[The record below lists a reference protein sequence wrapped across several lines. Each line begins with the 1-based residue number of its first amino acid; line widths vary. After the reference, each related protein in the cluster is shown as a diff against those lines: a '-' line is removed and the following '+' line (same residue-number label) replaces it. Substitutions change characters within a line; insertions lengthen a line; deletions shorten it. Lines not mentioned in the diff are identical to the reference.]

1 MATAA
6 AFNFTSLAKALPS
19 SNVGSSH
26 CSFKGT
32 RVSIRTTTLAPC
44 VRYRPLQTS
53 MMAKRQ
59 QELEEL
65 RKMSD
70 QELKDSVVELKSEL
84 LVLRMKRTARQEF
97 KNSDFERMQKR
108 IARMLTVHRE
118 RELEKG
124 ITKRAS
130 RKLDK
135 AWKRSIVPKAPPSLI
150 AIIEKEKKAR
160 ASG

>member
-1 MATAA
+1 MAAAA
-6 AFNFTSLAKALPS
+6 AFSLTSLAKALPS
-19 SNVGSSH
+19 SNVGSGH

-44 VRYRPLQTS
+44 VRYRPLQPS
-53 MMAKRQ
+53 MMAKRE

-84 LVLRMKRTARQEF
+84 LVLRMKKTARQEF
-97 KNSDFERMQKR
+97 KSSDFDRMRKR
-108 IARMLTVHRE
+108 IARMLTIHRE
-118 RELEKG
+118 RELVKG
-124 ITKRAS
+124 IKKRAS

-135 AWKRSIVPKAPPSLI
+135 AWKRSIIPKPPPSLV
-150 AIIEKEKKAR
+150 AIIEEEKKAR
-160 ASG
+160 A